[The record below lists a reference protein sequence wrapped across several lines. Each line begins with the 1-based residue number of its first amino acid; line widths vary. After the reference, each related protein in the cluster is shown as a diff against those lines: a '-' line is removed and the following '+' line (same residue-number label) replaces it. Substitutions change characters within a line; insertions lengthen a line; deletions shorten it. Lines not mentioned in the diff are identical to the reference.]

1 MRPFAPLHP
10 LLFAA
15 LLAAAPL
22 PALDDRPAPPP
33 PPPPTAEASAAPVAQ
48 TPADD
53 AAKAGGAPAATTPP
67 AEAAKSPALAV
78 DKAVID
84 AGRVA
89 RGEKVR
95 VVFELANRG
104 EAPLEIRAVQPACGC
119 TVASF
124 DRTVAPGATGK
135 VEAVVDTTAFSG
147 AISKSLTVL
156 SNDPVHP
163 RLLLTV
169 QAEVRAHLLSE
180 PSYLRFVHTRTLP
193 APTVGVTVFSPDEA
207 GLAVT
212 GAESALPHVT
222 ANVREAADS
231 ERVEGAAGRQWR
243 VEATLGAEA
252 PIGPLRDFL
261 VVRTNHPLQPELQIP
276 LSGVV
281 RPVLHL
287 TPSAANFGELSL
299 AGQARRMVITLINF
313 GAEPVDVREV
323 TTSVEGVAARVE
335 VVEAGKRWRV
345 VVELAPT
352 LPRGRL
358 EGELRIATTS
368 ASMPELVAPLSAR
381 ID

>member
-1 MRPFAPLHP
+1 MGRSPC
-10 LLFAA
+10 AA
-15 LLAAAPL
+15 TAAAP
-22 PALDDRPAPPP
+22 RGGGRR
-33 PPPPTAEASAAPVAQ
+33 
-48 TPADD
+48 
-53 AAKAGGAPAATTPP
+53 AGGPDAVRRGREGSRRP
-67 AEAAKSPALAV
+67 AV

-84 AGRVA
+84 AGPVA
-89 RGEKVR
+89 RGEKIR
-95 VVFELANRG
+95 VEFALANRG

-180 PSYLRFVHTRTLP
+180 PSYVRFVHTRTLP
-193 APTVGVTVFSPDEA
+193 APTAGVTVFSPDHA
-207 GLAVT
+207 DLAVI
-212 GAESALPHVT
+212 AVESTLPYVI
-222 ANVREAADS
+222 ANVREASAA
-231 ERVEGAAGRQWR
+231 ERVAGGTGAQWR
-243 VEATLGAEA
+243 VEATLDAEA

-261 VVRTNHPLQPELQIP
+261 LVRTNHPQQAELQVP

-287 TPSAANFGELSL
+287 TPSAAQFGELSL
-299 AGQARRMVITLINF
+299 AGQARRMVLTLINF
-313 GAEPVDVREV
+313 GADPVEVRGV
-323 TTSVEGVAARVE
+323 AASVEGVTARIE
-335 VVEAGKRWRV
+335 VVEEGKRWRV

-358 EGELRIATTS
+358 EGELKIATSS